1 MSSKY
6 QIFVS
11 STYID
16 LKEPRDL
23 VIKAIL
29 EMGHIPVGMEMFSAA
44 DEEQWSIIQR
54 QIDQSDYYVLIMAN
68 RYGSVTSDNISYTE
82 KEYDYAR
89 SLQIPCL
96 GFILESSASWPT
108 NSIDTEPSKLEAL
121 RIFREKVKQRPV
133 SFWKNID
140 DLYGKCAVALMKAFT
155 AYPREGW
162 VRASQYTDG
171 KSTAELIRL
180 SAENAKLRG
189 ELAASQVYFEER
201 RLKTDRDYVTMLR
214 ANKRPVVVWKK
225 GAEDWEFV
233 KYVSLLEIF
242 NILAVDMLVEMST
255 ADMALNVAILLG
267 GVSHPQ
273 LRENFPMPTNTVK
286 DWLADFA
293 ALELVVPSTKKK
305 PVSDSSAY
313 WTLSKKGK
321 ECLALIRRIELENAL
336 TDSSSMKFPPSVVVT
351 DLKEPDINPSGME

>member
-11 STYID
+11 STYND

-68 RYGSVTSDNISYTE
+68 RYGSVTAENISYTE

-108 NSIDTEPSKLEAL
+108 DYTDTEADKVDSL
-121 RIFREKVKQRPV
+121 RLFREKVKQRPV
-133 SFWKNID
+133 SFWKNFD

-155 AYPREGW
+155 THPREGW
-162 VRASQYTDG
+162 VRASQYSDG

-180 SAENAKLRG
+180 SAENAKLRE
-189 ELAASQVYFEER
+189 ELEKSLVSGDER
-201 RLKTDRDYVTMLR
+201 KIKADRDFIKILR
-214 ANKRPVVVWKK
+214 ANTRELHVWKK
-225 GAEDWEFV
+225 DAKEWEFAGEA
-233 KYVSLLEIF
+233 SLLTIF
-242 NILAVDMLVEMST
+242 NELGPNMLFEMSVAT
-255 ADMALNVAILLG
+255 VGMDVAINVACI
-267 GVSHPQ
+267 PPNE
-273 LRENFPMPTNTVK
+273 LRADHPMPVNNVK

-293 ALELVVPSTKKK
+293 AMELIVPSNKKK
-305 PVSDSSAY
+305 PVADKGEY
-313 WTLSKKGK
+313 WTLSDTGK
-321 ECLALIRRIELENAL
+321 ACLALIRRTALESAL
-336 TDSSSMKFPPSVVVT
+336 RGPPADSTLPASSDQVGVRAVESPSV
-351 DLKEPDINPSGME
+351 

>member
-11 STYID
+11 STYND

-68 RYGSVTSDNISYTE
+68 RYGSVTAENISYTE

-96 GFILESSASWPT
+96 GFVLESSASWPT
-108 NSIDTEPSKLEAL
+108 DYTDTEADKVESL
-121 RIFREKVKQRPV
+121 RLFREKVKQRPV
-133 SFWKNID
+133 SFWKNFD

-155 AYPREGW
+155 THPREGW
-162 VRASQYTDG
+162 VRASQYADG

-180 SAENAKLRG
+180 SAENAKLRD
-189 ELAASQVYFEER
+189 ELAKSQASGDER
-201 RLKTDRDYVTMLR
+201 KIKADRDFIRTLR
-214 ANKRPVVVWKK
+214 ANKRALWIWKRDAK
-225 GAEDWEFV
+225 DWEFV
-233 KYVSLLEIF
+233 RETSLLTIF
-242 NILAVDMLVEMST
+242 NTLGPDMLVEMSVAT
-255 ADMALNVAILLG
+255 MGMNVAIIVG
-267 GVSHPQ
+267 GIPSPE
-273 LRENFPMPTNTVK
+273 LRDEHPMPTNSVK
-286 DWLADFA
+286 SWIADFA
-293 ALELVVPSTKKK
+293 AMELIVPSRKKK
-305 PVSDSSAY
+305 PLADNNEYWNLSD
-313 WTLSKKGK
+313 TGK
-321 ECLALIRRIELENAL
+321 ACLALIRRTALELAL
-336 TDSSSMKFPPSVVVT
+336 SEPTDASAPPESSDQVDASTVEVPSA
-351 DLKEPDINPSGME
+351 